1 MKIGIYGGSFNP
13 IHNGHIKV
21 AETAMKDMNLD
32 KLFFVP
38 AFKSPFKS
46 KVKYAPIED
55 RIEMI
60 NIVKPENTEVSLFEA
75 NRKGVSYT
83 IDTVRHFKLKYP
95 DAELFLIIGS
105 DNVYK
110 LNKWRNINE
119 IVEKAHIV
127 VAKREGEFSK
137 INIKRYGATLLNNDL
152 FDFASSWFRKGY
164 LDNVNPQVMS
174 YIANNFLYIPE
185 ILVNMVDAKRHK
197 HCIATGS
204 LAANYAKSLGLD
216 PQVAWAGGA
225 LHDITKNKPLEW
237 HRNLLEDYGVDTYK
251 LEDFELHSLSAYYWV
266 KKEYRLEHKEILHA
280 IKVHTSLVANPTTY
294 DKIIYA
300 ADKLSEG
307 RKFEGIQEL
316 RALMFKDFEK
326 GFKILIKRTYDN
338 LVATTGPLKPEHD
351 EIYKGLM

>member
-110 LNKWRNINE
+110 LNK
-119 IVEKAHIV
+119 
-127 VAKREGEFSK
+127 
-137 INIKRYGATLLNNDL
+137 
-152 FDFASSWFRKGY
+152 
-164 LDNVNPQVMS
+164 
-174 YIANNFLYIPE
+174 
-185 ILVNMVDAKRHK
+185 
-197 HCIATGS
+197 
-204 LAANYAKSLGLD
+204 
-216 PQVAWAGGA
+216 
-225 LHDITKNKPLEW
+225 
-237 HRNLLEDYGVDTYK
+237 
-251 LEDFELHSLSAYYWV
+251 
-266 KKEYRLEHKEILHA
+266 
-280 IKVHTSLVANPTTY
+280 
-294 DKIIYA
+294 
-300 ADKLSEG
+300 
-307 RKFEGIQEL
+307 
-316 RALMFKDFEK
+316 
-326 GFKILIKRTYDN
+326 
-338 LVATTGPLKPEHD
+338 
-351 EIYKGLM
+351 